1 MMSGHRHTEQQGAR
15 KDQNCGFHFHD
26 VPPKRCRYL
35 LASGPPASHSWY
47 TCFAGLLFGYWPV
60 PPTPLASGPPA
71 SHSWYTCFAGL
82 LFGYWPV
89 PPRLLRRAHRPAIVG
104 TPASQAFFLA
114 IGRSLHPFSVW
125 PPGPLFLIPL
135 LPRHPF

>member
-89 PPRLLRRAHRPAIVG
+89 PPRLIAYLPFLCEAAINR
-104 TPASQAFFLA
+104 LDKC
-114 IGRSLHPFSVW
+114 IG
-125 PPGPLFLIPL
+125 
-135 LPRHPF
+135 